1 MKETSINDALKNLML
16 EKGLGNVTKAP
27 LRLHGGLLHK
37 MYAVETNTGKYVVK
51 VLNPNIIK
59 RPTARDNYINSERIA
74 QMASRVISAVPALVV
89 NGEVIQ
95 KLAEDHYLI
104 FQWHPGTVK
113 TPSNIESKH
122 CQAMGKVLGA
132 IHSIDFSSLQLP
144 DSDDKGAAVGF
155 IDFTGYLKKGR
166 DQGAQWVEA
175 LENHLVLLEKCLEN
189 ATQAVGQLA
198 QNRVISHRDMD
209 TKNVLWQGYKPIII
223 DWEAAGYVNPHCE
236 LVETG
241 VYWATGVN
249 GAVDYHKL
257 LCFLSG
263 YEDARGKTSANWG
276 AVLSYSVLGK
286 LEWLEYNL
294 KRSLWLE
301 CKDEEEQVL
310 GTREVL
316 TTIDAI
322 VNYVT
327 SMAAILETFQGG
339 TIEQIIE
346 DIKHKSQIQC
356 DSPTGV
362 TGGFLN
368 RKWKVNSSVGK
379 LLIKEFSPRRNS
391 PKKLFAIER
400 ALLVQRQF
408 HQATQDT
415 PLVHL
420 FDQRPLQNLES
431 SHYMVMSYTEGVHK
445 CLKTIT
451 NTELSNLGK
460 SLARLHQVNTV
471 GIYENPHRVFD
482 PRNSKNPDDLLA
494 HLNLFLQ
501 RRATENQGL
510 DPQHRL
516 HQLTAKIQEIYD
528 QLTPEFFQDLAVGFA
543 HADFSKDNI
552 LFNGEQPILLDFD
565 RGHIAYQLQDLGRA
579 IMTFVFDG
587 SALHREK
594 LHHLVSGY
602 HEVSPITPYHVKR
615 ALQLTWMIEVDY
627 WMHPIYFEENVKHKL
642 VEFREEIAWLTENW
656 FELEA
661 LLNEG

>member
-1 MKETSINDALKNLML
+1 MTETSANDSIKHLM
-16 EKGLGNVTKAP
+16 VTRGFGQVTRAP
-27 LRLHGGLLHK
+27 QQLHGGLLHK
-37 MYAVETNTGKYVVK
+37 MYALETTTGKFVVK
-51 VLNPNIIK
+51 VINPTIIK
-59 RPTARDNYINSERIA
+59 RPTARDNYVNSERVA
-74 QMASRVISAVPALVV
+74 QMASRVISAVPALAVD
-89 NGEVIQ
+89 GEVI
-95 KLAEDHYLI
+95 LEMAGEHYLI
-104 FQWHPGTVK
+104 FKWHPGTTK

-132 IHSIDFSSLQLP
+132 IHAMDFTSLELP
-144 DSDDKGAAVGF
+144 DMDDKGAAVGF
-155 IDFTGYLKKGR
+155 IDFSGYLKMGR

-175 LENHLVLLEKCLEN
+175 LENHLTLLEKCLEN
-189 ATQAVGQLA
+189 ATHAAGQLA

-209 TKNVLWQGYKPIII
+209 PKNVLWQGDKPIII

-263 YEDARGKTSANWG
+263 YEGAAGKTSANWG
-276 AVLSYSVLGK
+276 AVLDYSVLGK

-301 CKDEEEQVL
+301 CKDQEEQVL
-310 GTREVL
+310 GTEEVL
-316 TTIDAI
+316 TTIHGI
-322 VNYVT
+322 VNYVA
-327 SMAAILETFQGG
+327 SMDAILEAFEGG
-339 TIEQIIE
+339 TIEKIIE
-346 DIKHKSQIQC
+346 DIKDKFQIQC

-368 RKWKVNSSVGK
+368 RKWKVNSSIGP

-391 PKKLFAIER
+391 PKKLAAIER

-408 HQATQDT
+408 HHAIQDT
-415 PLVHL
+415 PLVHV
-420 FDQRPLQNLES
+420 FNQRPLQNLES
-431 SHYMVMSYTEGVHK
+431 SHYMVMSYTQGIHK
-445 CLKTIT
+445 CPKTIT
-451 NTELSNLGK
+451 DTELFNVGK
-460 SLARLHQVNTV
+460 AMAKLHQLNTV
-471 GIYENPHRVFD
+471 GIYENPQKVYD
-482 PRNSKNPDDLLA
+482 PRNSRNPDNLLA

-501 RRATENQGL
+501 RRVAENQGL

-516 HQLTAKIQEIYD
+516 HRLTARIQEIYD
-528 QLTPEFFQDLAVGFA
+528 QLTPDFFQDLPVGFA

-552 LFNGEQPILLDFD
+552 LFNKEEPILLDFD
-565 RGHIAYQLQDLGRA
+565 RGHIGYQLQDLGRV

-594 LHHLVSGY
+594 LHYLVSGY
-602 HEVSPITPYHVKR
+602 GEVSPITPYHVKR

-627 WMHPIYFEENVKHKL
+627 WMHPFYFEEKVKHKL

-656 FELEA
+656 FELDS
-661 LLNEG
+661 LLE